1 MTTGNPKFTAKRR
14 INYVLNWKLK
24 MRKSSINQS
33 AVLGRAG
40 FTLLEL
46 LIVLAII
53 LVIAAM
59 VVTNLIGQQQGSMEK
74 TTQAVIKNIEKN
86 PVGSWAAD
94 HDGTYFK
101 GNGSDAWQ
109 AMMNPGTYKGRKLRP
124 LISEPPLDAWGQVL
138 QYEWTGDGHSKKQ
151 GALIPAVWSI
161 GANGQDEGGS
171 GDDINNWTSMAAEG
185 TK

>member
-1 MTTGNPKFTAKRR
+1 MTSGNTKFTVRRR
-14 INYVLNWKLK
+14 INYVLNWKRK
-24 MRKSSINQS
+24 MRKNSIKQS
-33 AVLGRAG
+33 AVVVRAG

-59 VVTNLIGQQQGSMEK
+59 VVPNLIGQQQGAMEK
-74 TTQAVIKNIEKN
+74 TTKATIETIKKN
-86 PVGSWAAD
+86 PVGSWAAE

-101 GNGSDAWQ
+101 GNGNEAWQ
-109 AMMNPGTYKGRKLRP
+109 AMINPGTYKGRKLRP
-124 LISEPPLDAWGQVL
+124 LIEEPPLDAWGQVL

-151 GALIPAVWSI
+151 GALTPAIWSI

-171 GDDINNWTSMAAEG
+171 GDDLNSWTSMAADG

>member
-1 MTTGNPKFTAKRR
+1 
-14 INYVLNWKLK
+14 
-24 MRKSSINQS
+24 MRKYQRSTFVPRRRS
-33 AVLGRAG
+33 A

-59 VVTNLIGQQQGSMEK
+59 VVPNLIGSQQTANEKATLATIKRMEG
-74 TTQAVIKNIEKN
+74 T
-86 PVGSWAAD
+86 VGGYAAD

-101 GNGSDAWQ
+101 GNGAEAWQ

-124 LISEPPLDAWGQVL
+124 YLEEPPTDAWGNVL

-151 GALIPAVWSI
+151 NALKPAMWSI

-171 GDDINNWTSMAAEG
+171 GDDINNWTPMTADGS
-185 TK
+185 K

>member
-1 MTTGNPKFTAKRR
+1 
-14 INYVLNWKLK
+14 
-24 MRKSSINQS
+24 MRKSSIKQS
-33 AVLGRAG
+33 AVLVRTG

-59 VVTNLIGQQQGSMEK
+59 VVPNLIGQQQGAMEK

-101 GNGSDAWQ
+101 GNGNDAWQ

-151 GALIPAVWSI
+151 GALVPAVWSI

>member
-1 MTTGNPKFTAKRR
+1 
-14 INYVLNWKLK
+14 
-24 MRKSSINQS
+24 MRKYSINQS
-33 AVLGRAG
+33 AVVTRSG

-59 VVTNLIGQQQGSMEK
+59 VVPNLVGQQQGAMEK
-74 TTQAVIKNIEKN
+74 TTMATIKSIEKN
-86 PVGSWAAD
+86 PVGIWAAD

-101 GNGSDAWQ
+101 GNANEAWQ
-109 AMMNPGTYKGRKLRP
+109 AMMNPPAYKGRKLRP
-124 LISEPPLDAWGQVL
+124 LISEPPTDAWGHVL

-151 GALIPAVWSI
+151 GALSPAVWSI

-171 GDDINNWTSMAAEG
+171 GDDINNWTSMAAG
-185 TK
+185 TTK

>member
-1 MTTGNPKFTAKRR
+1 MEMKTMRT
-14 INYVLNWKLK
+14 LK
-24 MRKSSINQS
+24 STRSQRN
-33 AVLGRAG
+33 RAG

-59 VVTNLIGQQQGSMEK
+59 VVPNLIGSQQTANEK
-74 TTQAVIKNIEKN
+74 ATLSTILTLEKA
-86 PVGSWAAD
+86 PVGTYAAD

-101 GNGSDAWQ
+101 GSGAEAWQ
-109 AMMNPGTYKGRKLRP
+109 AMINPGTYKGRKLRP
-124 LISEPPLDAWGQVL
+124 YIEEPPRDAWGNIL

-151 GALIPAVWSI
+151 GALKPAVWSI

-171 GDDINNWTSMAAEG
+171 GDDINNWTTMAAEG
-185 TK
+185 SN

>member
-1 MTTGNPKFTAKRR
+1 
-14 INYVLNWKLK
+14 
-24 MRKSSINQS
+24 MRKYSINQS
-33 AVLGRAG
+33 AVVTRAA

-59 VVTNLIGQQQGSMEK
+59 VVPNLVGQQQGAMEK
-74 TTQAVIKNIEKN
+74 TTMATIKSIEKN
-86 PVGSWAAD
+86 PVGIWAAD

-101 GNGSDAWQ
+101 GNGSEAWQ
-109 AMMNPGTYKGRKLRP
+109 AMMNPPTYKGRKLRP
-124 LISEPPLDAWGQVL
+124 LISEPPTDAWGHVL

-151 GALIPAVWSI
+151 GALSPAVWSI

-171 GDDINNWTSMAAEG
+171 GDDINNWTSMAADA